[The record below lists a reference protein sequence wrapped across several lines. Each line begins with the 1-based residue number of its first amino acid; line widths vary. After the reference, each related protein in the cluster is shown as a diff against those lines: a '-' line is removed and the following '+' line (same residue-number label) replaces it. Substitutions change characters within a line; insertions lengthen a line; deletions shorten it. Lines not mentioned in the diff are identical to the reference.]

1 MNRVTF
7 RQACLEDIPAMS
19 TIRLA
24 VTENALS
31 DPNRIT
37 QQMYEDY
44 LDLLGRGWVAE
55 VNGEIT
61 GFCYADKVRASIW
74 ALFMSSEF
82 EGQGHA
88 RQLLTLATEWLFALG
103 HSQVQLSTGAGT
115 RAARFYAAQGWTQDR
130 CEGNDLFYSL
140 AREAA

>member
-1 MNRVTF
+1 MTRVTF
-7 RQACLEDIPAMS
+7 RQACREDIPAMS
-19 TIRLA
+19 KIRLA

-55 VNGEIT
+55 VNGEMT
-61 GFCYADKVRASIW
+61 GFCYADKVHASIW
-74 ALFMSSEF
+74 ALFMSPEF

-88 RQLLTLATEWLFALG
+88 RQLLKLATEWLFGLG
-103 HSQVQLSTGAGT
+103 HPQVQLSTGTGT
-115 RAARFYAAQGWTQDR
+115 RADRFYAAQGWTQDR
-130 CEGNDLFYSL
+130 REGNDAFYSL
-140 AREAA
+140 AREAS